1 MNLFKFSGE
10 VEGLDSLHS
19 FGDGSV
25 DVGNMK

>member
-1 MNLFKFSGE
+1 MNLFKFPGE
-10 VEGLDSLHS
+10 VEGLDSLHG